1 MGYPMVLNLVEKAN
15 LTDKLHVYDIS
26 SQVLATL
33 EAEAPEKVD
42 VCVSAREVTEKSVRP
57 QTFHIIEVIA
67 SF

>member
-1 MGYPMVLNLVEKAN
+1 MVLNLVKKVS

-26 SQVLATL
+26 SQILAKL

-42 VCVSAREVTEKSVRP
+42 VCASAREVTEKSVRS
-57 QTFHIIEVIA
+57 QTVHIIELIV